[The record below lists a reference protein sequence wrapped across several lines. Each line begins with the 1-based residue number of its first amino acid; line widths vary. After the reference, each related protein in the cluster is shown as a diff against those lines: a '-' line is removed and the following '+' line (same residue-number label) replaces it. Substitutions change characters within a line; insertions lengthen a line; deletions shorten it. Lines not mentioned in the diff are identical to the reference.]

1 MTSWE
6 QLFRHLVQQAK
17 SLPEYPAECRDDDHL
32 VGGCEAK
39 VWLWLDTSD
48 VEAVVIRFD
57 SESRIVRGLLALLQQ
72 RLDGCSVAEIAAFDI
87 DAFYRAE
94 GLDNALSPSR
104 SNGLYQVA
112 KTLKLR
118 VVSER

>member
-1 MTSWE
+1 MASWE
-6 QLFRHLVQQAK
+6 QLFRQLVQQAR
-17 SLPEYPAECRDDDHL
+17 SLAEYPSECRDDDHL

-48 VEAVVIRFD
+48 SEAVVIRFD
-57 SESRIVRGLLALLQQ
+57 SESRIVRGLLAMLQQ

-87 DAFYRAE
+87 DAFYREE

-118 VVSER
+118 AQPLQ

>member
-1 MTSWE
+1 MASWE
-6 QLFRHLVQQAK
+6 QLFRHLVQQAR
-17 SLPEYPAECRDDDHL
+17 SLPEYPAECRADDYL

-39 VWLWLDTSD
+39 VWLWLDTSNA
-48 VEAVVIRFD
+48 EAVVIRFD

-72 RLDGCSVAEIAAFDI
+72 RLDGCSVDEIAAFDI
-87 DAFYRAE
+87 DAFYCAE

-112 KTLKLR
+112 KTLKQR
-118 VVSER
+118 VVNER